1 MPGRTAVSGA
11 ASLDGMRAV
20 VTGAARGIGAGCAVA
35 LAGAGAEV
43 IAWDVLD
50 TTETVD
56 RICSGG
62 GRATGGG
69 VDVTDRAAT
78 TKAVQEVASG
88 GGIDVLVTAAGIYGN
103 ATAIEDLD
111 EAEVDRV
118 LDVNFKGT
126 FWCVQAALPTLRR
139 RGAGGESPQGGASVV
154 CIGSEAGKIGGLHA
168 GPHYVASKGAIH
180 AFVRWLAKIGAP
192 DGIRANGVA
201 PGAVDTDMT
210 RGRGYS
216 PDYCPLQRLGEPE
229 DIAQAVLYLA
239 SPAANYVTGIVL
251 DVNGGHFVGA

>member
-11 ASLDGMRAV
+11 ASLEGRRAV
-20 VTGAARGIGAGCAVA
+20 VTGAARGIGAACALAV
-35 LAGAGAEV
+35 AGAGAEV
-43 IAWDVLD
+43 VAWDVLD
-50 TTETVD
+50 TAETVD

-62 GRATGGG
+62 GRATGGR

-126 FWCVQAALPTLRR
+126 FWCVQAALPTLRQR
-139 RGAGGESPQGGASVV
+139 GASVV
-154 CIGSEAGKIGGLHA
+154 CIGSEAGKIGGLLA

-210 RGRGYS
+210 RGRGYAA
-216 PDYCPLQRLGEPE
+216 DYCPLQRLGEPE

-239 SPAANYVTGIVL
+239 SPASNYVTGIVL

>member
-1 MPGRTAVSGA
+1 MPGRTAVSGGE
-11 ASLDGMRAV
+11 SLEGRRAV

-35 LAGAGAEV
+35 LASAGAEV

-50 TTETVD
+50 TSETVD

-62 GRATGGG
+62 GRATGGR

-126 FWCVQAALPTLRR
+126 FWCVQAALPTLRQR
-139 RGAGGESPQGGASVV
+139 GASVV
-154 CIGSEAGKIGGLHA
+154 CIGSEAGKIGGLLA

-216 PDYCPLQRLGEPE
+216 PEYCPLQRLGEPE

>member
-1 MPGRTAVSGA
+1 MPGRTAVSGGE
-11 ASLDGMRAV
+11 SLEGRRAV

-50 TTETVD
+50 TSETVD

-62 GRATGGG
+62 GRATGGR

-126 FWCVQAALPTLRR
+126 FWCVQAALPTLRQR
-139 RGAGGESPQGGASVV
+139 GASVV
-154 CIGSEAGKIGGLHA
+154 CIGSEAGKIGGLLA

-192 DGIRANGVA
+192 DGIRANSVA

-216 PDYCPLQRLGEPE
+216 PEYCPLQRLGEPE

>member
-1 MPGRTAVSGA
+1 MPGRTPVSGA
-11 ASLDGMRAV
+11 ASLEGKRAV
-20 VTGAARGIGAGCAVA
+20 VTGAARGIGAECALA
-35 LAGAGAEV
+35 LAGAGAEIV
-43 IAWDVLD
+43 AWDVLD
-50 TTETVD
+50 TSATVD
-56 RICSGG
+56 QVQARGG
-62 GRATGGG
+62 KATGGR
-69 VDVTDRAAT
+69 VDVTQRAAVRR
-78 TKAVQEVASG
+78 AVEFAAAD
-88 GGIDVLVTAAGIYGN
+88 GIDVLVTAAGIYGN

-111 EAEVDRV
+111 EAEVDAV

-126 FWCVQAALPTLRR
+126 MWCVQAALPTLR
-139 RGAGGESPQGGASVV
+139 QGGASVV
-154 CIGSEAGKIGGLHA
+154 CVGSEAGKIGGLLA

-239 SPAANYVTGIVL
+239 SPASSYVTGIVL

>member
-11 ASLDGMRAV
+11 ETLEGRRAV
-20 VTGAARGIGAGCAVA
+20 VTGAARGIGAASALA

-43 IAWDVLD
+43 VAWDVLD
-50 TTETVD
+50 TSETVD

-62 GRATGGG
+62 GRATGGR
-69 VDVTDRAAT
+69 VDVTDRAAVT
-78 TKAVQEVASG
+78 RAVREVAA
-88 GGIDVLVTAAGIYGN
+88 GGIDVLVTAAGIYGG

-111 EAEVDRV
+111 EAEVDAV
-118 LDVNFKGT
+118 LNVNLKGT
-126 FWCVQAALPTLRR
+126 MWCVQAALPTLRER
-139 RGAGGESPQGGASVV
+139 GASVV
-154 CIGSEAGKIGGLHA
+154 CVGSEAGKIGGLLA

-229 DIAQAVLYLA
+229 DIAQAILYLA

>member
-11 ASLDGMRAV
+11 ASLEGKRAV

-43 IAWDVLD
+43 VAWDLLD
-50 TTETVD
+50 TSETVD

-62 GRATGGG
+62 GRATGGR
-69 VDVTDRAAT
+69 VDVTDRAAVT
-78 TKAVQEVASG
+78 SAVRDVASA
-88 GGIDVLVTAAGIYGN
+88 GGIDVLVTAAGIYGS

-126 FWCVQAALPTLRR
+126 FWCVQAALPTLKGR
-139 RGAGGESPQGGASVV
+139 GASVV
-154 CIGSEAGKIGGLHA
+154 CIGSEAGKIGGLLA

-180 AFVRWLAKIGAP
+180 AFVRWLAKIGAA

-239 SPAANYVTGIVL
+239 SPAASYVTGIVL